1 MLVGKFLEKWPHG
14 KVKRR
19 WGDNIK
25 MSCQKA
31 DFGIGGVEPVGSSAT
46 LLFTTK
52 LLLSILNYSY

>member
-14 KVKRR
+14 KVKSR
-19 WGDNIK
+19 WEDNIK

-31 DFGIGGVEPVGSSAT
+31 GFGIGGAEPVGSSAI

-52 LLLSILNYSY
+52 HLLSILNYS